1 MSGFVLTIRFPS
13 GSPLIGGYS
22 AVPTGLHAVSAQ
34 DHHGQ
39 PVIPAT
45 AIRGALRESLESLLR
60 GAKQSACS
68 GGDGLLLGKTRDDKQ
83 ESDPIDE
90 TKQDASQVCR
100 CKACLLFGTQRD
112 KLDVGERAFSG
123 LILGDAR
130 LTTGD
135 DERNDKEPKKKE
147 GPSWGIR
154 PGVGMARK
162 RRAAEPQRLF
172 MQKVPLVGDEP
183 FIATGTLR
191 QPELKSLLIAA
202 VTATKYIGAGRSR
215 GLARVDLSLE
225 WTEPRPVELPSFPS
239 EGDVHI
245 RVTLR
250 SPAIVGIPVISGNV
264 RETRHVIPGSAVRGA
279 VGFGLAQ
286 SLPDPNDPA
295 FQALVAEEK
304 THFGYL
310 FPASKAPT
318 SIIGPLPITAAT
330 CKREKDKHGIID
342 TLFDRLAI
350 QCISSPEEAARVWQH
365 RTQACWCD
373 AQLRS
378 VSGLRGSA
386 DSVQTRTVTRVAMDR
401 ARGAAR
407 DEMLFSQEMIEAGTT
422 FEGTIRN
429 IPTEGRERL
438 KQALT
443 LPLSLGRGRSAG
455 YGQVEVAVI
464 SVPKRDALRNRGESF
479 EKALAAYLAKASLS
493 LPKVDVSHLVPITLL
508 SPLATSQPAD
518 TDNVAD
524 GSVLLVAALH
534 AKSCF
539 LSVRRFVREG
549 GWDQRTGRMHAFW
562 ATAAGGVFVLNLGR
576 DWRSAVELLEGLESK
591 GIGERRCQGY
601 GQLLCFDPFILS
613 RTFTR

>member
-1 MSGFVLTIRFPS
+1 
-13 GSPLIGGYS
+13 
-22 AVPTGLHAVSAQ
+22 
-34 DHHGQ
+34 
-39 PVIPAT
+39 VIPAT

-60 GAKQSACS
+60 GAKQPACS
-68 GGDGLLLGKTRDDKQ
+68 GGDGRGTPRDDKQ
-83 ESDPIDE
+83 ESDPINAN
-90 TKQDASQVCR
+90 KQDEAISVCR

-130 LTTGD
+130 LPP
-135 DERNDKEPKKKE
+135 RNDKRDDKETEGKE

-154 PGVGMARK
+154 PGVGVARK
-162 RRAAEPQRLF
+162 RRAAEDQRLF
-172 MQKVPLVGDEP
+172 MQKVPLAGDEP

-191 QPELKSLLIAA
+191 QPELQSLLVAA

-215 GLARVDLSLE
+215 GMARVDLSLE
-225 WTEPRPVELPSFPS
+225 WTEPSPVELPSFPS

-279 VGFGLAQ
+279 VGFALAEA
-286 SLPDPNDPA
+286 LPDPSDPA
-295 FQALVAEEK
+295 FQSLVAEDK
-304 THFGYL
+304 TQFGYL
-310 FPASKAPT
+310 VPANKTPP

-330 CKREKDKHGIID
+330 CKREKDQHGIID

-350 QCISSPEEAARVWQH
+350 QCISSPEEAERVWQH
-365 RTQACWCD
+365 RVQACRCG

-378 VSGLRGSA
+378 ASGFRGA
-386 DSVQTRTVTRVAMDR
+386 ASVPTRTVTRVAMDR

-407 DEMLFSQEMIEAGTT
+407 DEMLFSQEMIEPGTS

-429 IPTEGRERL
+429 IPPEGRERL

-455 YGQVEVAVI
+455 YGQVDVSAC
-464 SVPKRDALRNRGESF
+464 SVPKPDALRNRGESF
-479 EKALAAYLAKASLS
+479 QNALAAYLANVNLS
-493 LPKVDVSHLVPITLL
+493 LPGVDVSHLVPITLL
-508 SPLATSQPAD
+508 SPLSAGQPAD
-518 TDNVAD
+518 AESVAD
-524 GSVLLVAALH
+524 GSALLLSKLH

-576 DWRSAVELLEGLESK
+576 DWRSAVQILEGLESQ

-613 RTFTR
+613 RTFAR

>member
-1 MSGFVLTIRFPS
+1 MSGFVLTLRFPS

-34 DHHGQ
+34 DHNGH

-60 GAKQSACS
+60 GAKQPACS
-68 GGDGLLLGKTRDDKQ
+68 GGDGRGTPRDDKQ
-83 ESDPIDE
+83 ESDPINAN
-90 TKQDASQVCR
+90 KQDEAISVCR

-130 LTTGD
+130 LPP
-135 DERNDKEPKKKE
+135 RNDKRDDKETEGKE

-154 PGVGMARK
+154 PGVGVARK
-162 RRAAEPQRLF
+162 RRAAEDQRLF
-172 MQKVPLVGDEP
+172 MQKVPLAGDEP

-191 QPELKSLLIAA
+191 QPELQSLLVAA

-215 GLARVDLSLE
+215 GMARVDLSLE
-225 WTEPRPVELPSFPS
+225 WTEPSPVELPSFPS

-279 VGFGLAQ
+279 VGFALAEA
-286 SLPDPNDPA
+286 LPDPSDPA
-295 FQALVAEEK
+295 FQSLVAEDK
-304 THFGYL
+304 TQFGYL
-310 FPASKAPT
+310 VPANKTPP

-330 CKREKDKHGIID
+330 CKREKDQHGIID

-350 QCISSPEEAARVWQH
+350 QCISSPEEAERVWQH
-365 RTQACWCD
+365 RVQACRCG

-378 VSGLRGSA
+378 ASGFRGA
-386 DSVQTRTVTRVAMDR
+386 ASVPTRTVTRVAMDR

-407 DEMLFSQEMIEAGTT
+407 DEMLFSQEMIEAETT
-422 FEGTIRN
+422 FEGTIRH
-429 IPTEGRERL
+429 IPAEGRERL

-455 YGQVEVAVI
+455 YGQVDVSAC
-464 SVPKRDALRNRGESF
+464 SVPKPDALRNRGESF
-479 EKALAAYLAKASLS
+479 QKALAAYLAKINLS
-493 LPKVDVSHLVPITLL
+493 LPGVDVSHLVPITLL
-508 SPLATSQPAD
+508 SPLSAGQPAD
-518 TDNVAD
+518 AEAVAD
-524 GSVLLVAALH
+524 GSALLLSKLH

-549 GWDQRTGRMHAFW
+549 GWDQRTGRMNAFW

-576 DWRSAVELLEGLESK
+576 DWRSAVQLLEGLESH

-613 RTFTR
+613 RTFAR